1 MTWQPPATSTGGSFT
16 ATISN
21 VNSHVGIDSAD
32 AGKAVL
38 ATQGM
43 VESIVTNMQTQQGP
57 AAISDARPYSGLPA
71 GSQGYYRW
79 Q

>member
-21 VNSHVGIDSAD
+21 VNSRVGIDSTD

-43 VESIVTNMQTQQGP
+43 VESIVTNMQVQQGSP
-57 AAISDARPYSGLPA
+57 ALNAPQPLSGLPA
-71 GSQGYYRW
+71 GSQGYVKW